1 MKYIGI
7 DYGSKKLGLA
17 SSDDEGKM
25 AFPMMIIK
33 NEGKEKVLK
42 EILDIL
48 KEMKINKIV
57 IGESVNER
65 GLPNEIAK
73 EARSLAFDLENIS
86 GGVEVFFEKEWYSTV
101 EARRFD
107 DRRDADD
114 SAAAIILQR
123 HLDKINRKS
132 ILEMGGEENE
142 DEEEYN

>member
-1 MKYIGI
+1 
-7 DYGSKKLGLA
+7 
-17 SSDDEGKM
+17 
-25 AFPMMIIK
+25 
-33 NEGKEKVLK
+33 
-42 EILDIL
+42 
-48 KEMKINKIV
+48 
-57 IGESVNER
+57 
-65 GLPNEIAK
+65 
-73 EARSLAFDLENIS
+73 LAFDLENIS